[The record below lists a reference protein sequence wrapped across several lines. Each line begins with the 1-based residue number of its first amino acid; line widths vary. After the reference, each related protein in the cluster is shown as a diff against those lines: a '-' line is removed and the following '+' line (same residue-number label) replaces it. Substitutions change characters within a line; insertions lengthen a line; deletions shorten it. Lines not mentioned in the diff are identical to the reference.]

1 MNQPGQKQS
10 FLSYFKHNKIFYIMM
25 SPVLLYYLVFHYA
38 PMFGIVIA
46 FQRYSPIRGFANSPW
61 VGWRNF
67 IILFSS
73 TDFPM
78 IMRNTIILSL
88 YRLFFGFPAPII
100 LALLLNEVG
109 SRLFKKTLQT
119 ISYMP
124 HFLSWVITAGLVTV
138 ILELKGPLNQFL
150 GLFGVQSQMF
160 LLNPKLF
167 RGILITTGI
176 WKEVGWGTLIYLA
189 AIAGVDPELYE
200 AAIIDGAGRFKQVLH
215 ITLPAIQSTVI
226 ILLIMRVG
234 YILNAGFDD
243 ILLLQNSMVR
253 NVSEVIDTYVYKIG
267 IQGGNFSFATA
278 VGLFKSVIGF
288 MLVIGTDRLAKRFG
302 DSSLL

>member
-1 MNQPGQKQS
+1 
-10 FLSYFKHNKIFYIMM
+10 MM

-100 LALLLNEVG
+100 LALLLNEVR